1 MMQAAGG
8 QFTDLLTQHWK
19 ENSTPPKWLWSL
31 FQPVSTTPSAQ
42 VTQLQHSVSSNTA
55 IIKDLKEEIAK
66 LKSAVKQPG
75 NRAAN
80 QGSSAKRARTSD
92 KSTTA
97 SATDQKG
104 EKCTYPGCKFR
115 HSIDKCALRQKHEF
129 RGGPASLSDGA
140 LHGIPRPQGYRP
152 IVYH

>member
-1 MMQAAGG
+1 MRQIISEAYP
-8 QFTDLLTQHWK
+8 QPHPLPYLLSRIQK
-19 ENSTPPKWLWSL
+19 NP
-31 FQPVSTTPSAQ
+31 
-42 VTQLQHSVSSNTA
+42 QLQNSVSSNTA

-80 QGSSAKRARTSD
+80 RGSSAKRARTSD

-115 HSIDKCALRQKHEF
+115 HSIDKCALRQKHE
-129 RGGPASLSDGA
+129 S
-140 LHGIPRPQGYRP
+140 QGWTRQP
-152 IVYH
+152 V